1 MRRKELEIVVDL
13 REQLEQKRESEEREE
28 SALRSM
34 EAQQRML
41 QEAEV
46 STMQRILCFCD
57 SKRLLL
63 NYSTYFTSP
72 DSRGGVQNRLGEVAE
87 QVF

>member
-46 STMQRILCFCD
+46 QTSQCAFCFCD
-57 SKRLLL
+57 LKRLPLKYCILL
-63 NYSTYFTSP
+63 
-72 DSRGGVQNRLGEVAE
+72 V
-87 QVF
+87 